1 MQKSMNQLEKELAI
15 SNEKIINLSDKL
27 KTYEEKQMNENEQF
41 SSQISSLKSTLQKER
56 EQFREQL

>member
-1 MQKSMNQLEKELAI
+1 M
-15 SNEKIINLSDKL
+15 SDKL